1 MKRFW
6 AVMTS
11 VLLLAAAGCTG
22 EVIHPNSSNQN
33 VPDSSVQEVSS
44 AEETSQAPEQSVA
57 GESSAQ
63 DSSPAQDSSAAADSK
78 EESQATDSSLQEE
91 SSQDEPADEEA
102 AMKAAYR
109 QVVEELT
116 QQYGEGSISESPID
130 GQSVMKG
137 LAVVRLLDF
146 DADGTQELY
155 CAYAKEG
162 SPYANRQEI
171 YQYRD
176 TEAVLIYESS
186 ISNDGTDVSP
196 MTRLV
201 YKEGRI
207 YLAEGIPFSLK
218 GEYLRLTDG
227 QMQSEFSF
235 ESGYMSDNG
244 QYYINGA
251 EVTEEEYR
259 QQTEAFLEE
268 AVTVD
273 IWYYGKRNESTGFG
287 VDPENLSRTQDVIA
301 ELA

>member
-6 AVMTS
+6 AVLLS

-22 EVIHPNSSNQN
+22 EVIQPNSNTQQ
-33 VPDSSVQEVSS
+33 PADSSAQ
-44 AEETSQAPEQSVA
+44 
-57 GESSAQ
+57 ESSAQ
-63 DSSPAQDSSAAADSK
+63 ESSRE
-78 EESQATDSSLQEE
+78 EESQPQEE
-91 SSQDEPADEEA
+91 SSKEEESSTAQESSKEDSSVPESSIQEESSAVEPVDEEA
-102 AMKAAYR
+102 AMRAAYR
-109 QVVEELT
+109 QVIDGLT

-146 DADGTQELY
+146 DGDGTQELY

-176 TEAVLIYESS
+176 NEAVLIYESS
-186 ISNDGTDVSP
+186 ISNEGTDVSP
-196 MTRLV
+196 MTRLI
-201 YKEGRI
+201 YKDGLI

-218 GEYLRLTDG
+218 GSYLKLTDG
-227 QMQSEFSF
+227 QMQSELDF
-235 ESGYMSDNG
+235 ESGYMSDSG
-244 QYYINGA
+244 KYYINGA

-259 QQTEAFLEE
+259 QQTEAFLENT
-268 AVTVD
+268 VTVN
-273 IWYYGKRNESTGFG
+273 IWYYGKLNESTGFG

-301 ELA
+301 ELS